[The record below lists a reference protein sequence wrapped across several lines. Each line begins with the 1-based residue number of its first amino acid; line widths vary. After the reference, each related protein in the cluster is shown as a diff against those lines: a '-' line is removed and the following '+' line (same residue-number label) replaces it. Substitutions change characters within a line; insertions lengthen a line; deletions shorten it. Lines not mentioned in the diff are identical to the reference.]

1 MIKVASKWIIKLSM
15 KFKGTLTIELT
26 DKTYNT
32 NKTDIKTQSVA
43 FRSIARQ
50 VFFLIFYWFST
61 IFNGFQ
67 EGGLKTIR
75 GSELGGPK
83 TLRAS
88 EVMRI
93 YV

>member
-1 MIKVASKWIIKLSM
+1 M

-50 VFFLIFYWFST
+50 VLSP
-61 IFNGFQ
+61 GP
-67 EGGLKTIR
+67 
-75 GSELGGPK
+75 LGATK
-83 TLRAS
+83 S
-88 EVMRI
+88 
-93 YV
+93 

>member
-32 NKTDIKTQSVA
+32 NKTYIKTQSVA

-50 VFFLIFYWFST
+50 VYDIPMLLYYYIT
-61 IFNGFQ
+61 AH
-67 EGGLKTIR
+67 
-75 GSELGGPK
+75 P
-83 TLRAS
+83 
-88 EVMRI
+88 
-93 YV
+93 